1 MTNYNFMNLAKAQ
14 QIKRVTNEWRYNYEI
29 YLIAIKNFLKYNL
42 VFGAVNR
49 CGSDGEIFS
58 KEKGIYYLSQY
69 SQEELPILIKEIYPD
84 LALLLSVWPETFS
97 YTLSELFIMRIP
109 VLAINTGSFQD
120 RIIDDVNG
128 FLVES
133 SSDKILEKVKSLF
146 AKYPFS
152 ELYRIKNSLRD
163 IPHRGIGEMIDDYYQ
178 PVRKENLTSLTLFSN
193 TPKFWEIYF

>member
-1 MTNYNFMNLAKAQ
+1 
-14 QIKRVTNEWRYNYEI
+14 
-29 YLIAIKNFLKYNL
+29 
-42 VFGAVNR
+42 
-49 CGSDGEIFS
+49 
-58 KEKGIYYLSQY
+58 
-69 SQEELPILIKEIYPD
+69 
-84 LALLLSVWPETFS
+84 
-97 YTLSELFIMRIP
+97 MRIP

-163 IPHRGIGEMIDDYYQ
+163 IPHRGIGEMIDDYYRLIDHLRNESLDSRDPQ
-178 PVRKENLTSLTLFSN
+178 SQSLPLEVMPEQAFYYTRSSDISWLRDSVLLPRQLKIDFDAVSITLSNSNFELSRSTPLAPLGSHTKSRRIPKRVPLTNRFSLLKSVKSKFPKTWEVRFSFLTG
-193 TPKFWEIYF
+193 